1 MNQRIYHGSIEP
13 AQIANALVAQF
24 NRGNYKAQRIGKDNQ
39 VIVQIATVDR
49 PSSGGQT
56 ALSVTIQNV
65 EDGVSVKVGQ
75 QAWLGVAASLGTTAL
90 WAIRNPFSLLHRLDD
105 LAQDIESFQL
115 NEEVWNTID
124 SLAHSI
130 GASTAISERLR
141 RVTCE
146 YCQTANPVGASNCI
160 ACGAPLGNI
169 QPTTCPHCGYVVT
182 KGESVCPNC
191 GKPL

>member
-13 AQIANALVAQF
+13 TQIANALVARF

-65 EDGVSVKVGQ
+65 EDGISVQVGE

-90 WAIRNPFSLLHRLDD
+90 WAIRNPFSLISRLDD
-105 LAQDIESFQL
+105 IAQDIESFQL
-115 NEEVWNTID
+115 NEQIWQTIND
-124 SLAHSI
+124 VAQSA
-130 GASTAISERLR
+130 GVSTAMSERLR

-146 YCQTANPVGASNCI
+146 YCQTANAVGASNCI

-169 QPTTCPHCGYVVT
+169 QPTTCPNCGFVVT
-182 KGESVCPNC
+182 KIESVCPNC

>member
-1 MNQRIYHGSIEP
+1 
-13 AQIANALVAQF
+13 
-24 NRGNYKAQRIGKDNQ
+24 
-39 VIVQIATVDR
+39 
-49 PSSGGQT
+49 
-56 ALSVTIQNV
+56 
-65 EDGVSVKVGQ
+65 
-75 QAWLGVAASLGTTAL
+75 LGVAASLGTTAL

-124 SLAHSI
+124 GLAQSI